1 MDATTISDFGQL
13 DRAALTACFLTLFQR
28 APPPRA
34 SLAFLRINCAWELQ
48 ARQHRAPARDARR
61 RVLKLARR
69 FEADPTHAPF
79 PRPRIKPGTR
89 LVRQWQG
96 RTHTV
101 TTTDDGYEYEGNRY
115 ASLSVIARTITGTR
129 WSGPAFFGLP
139 PDRRRHAL

>member
-1 MDATTISDFGQL
+1 MDVTTISDFGQL
-13 DRAALTACFLTLFQR
+13 DRAALTACFKTLFQ
-28 APPPRA
+28 
-34 SLAFLRINCAWELQ
+34 
-48 ARQHRAPARDARR
+48 RAPARDARR

-96 RTHTV
+96 RTHIV
-101 TTTDDGYEYEGNRY
+101 TTTDDGYEYEGTRY